1 MSLQPVTFLM
11 TQVDD
16 QGAALTGAN
25 GNVYTWTVDD
35 KTLPTSKYFTS
46 LIIYNDTNKMIPI
59 VPNAPR
65 WR

>member
-1 MSLQPVTFLM
+1 M
-11 TQVDD
+11 QVDD

-25 GNVYTWTVDD
+25 GNVYTWTLDD
-35 KTLPTSKYFTS
+35 KTMPNSKYFSS
-46 LIIYNDTNKMIPI
+46 LIIYNNTNKMIPV